1 MLAMKCG
8 FMRPAPLTSPVPS
21 LLWLTSA
28 STTCWTP
35 TDHPD
40 IASMGLCFGELRVKH
55 YVHLTSGKT
64 ARVSHLLWSIHQGTQ
79 NVGKTGQ
86 PFLHLLVLFL
96 SHLLFLPVFPFSHPL
111 HPSLPP
117 SLSFPLVLITTLSSV
132 SSIQSSRS
140 FLSSPL
146 LSPYLLVPVLPILQP
161 LCLRCSIGLVLC

>member
-8 FMRPAPLTSPVPS
+8 FMRLAPLTSPVPS

-35 TDHPD
+35 TDQPD

-55 YVHLTSGKT
+55 VHLTSGKT
-64 ARVSHLLWSIHQGTQ
+64 ARVSHLLWSIHRGTQ
-79 NVGKTGQ
+79 NVSKTVQ

-96 SHLLFLPVFPFSHPL
+96 SHLRFLPVFPFSHPL

-117 SLSFPLVLITTLSSV
+117 PLFLLFLSPPFHPSLPPSLPGPSSPAPSSLPTSSSPSF
-132 SSIQSSRS
+132 RS
-140 FLSSPL
+140 FNP
-146 LSPYLLVPVLPILQP
+146 
-161 LCLRCSIGLVLC
+161 CA